1 MQVVKDLLVAGGS
14 YSTISL
20 YFPAPQCD
28 LSVGPGDGVEQH
40 NSPDFAAG
48 TADYDGG

>member
-1 MQVVKDLLVAGGS
+1 MVKDLLVAGGS

-28 LSVGPGDGVEQH
+28 LSVGPGDGGVQH
-40 NSPDFAAG
+40 SSPALAAG
-48 TADYDGG
+48 TAAGGGG